1 MSIVKIIAE
10 AAGGSEAAVRL
21 LLGQLLGYPVV
32 LFYRKYISRQSTT
45 LQHLY
50 FIISGLLAG
59 WFVIGQ
65 DIQHSLAAILSTYI
79 ILAAA
84 GGTLVS
90 VIISFIFNFG
100 YLLVG
105 YYFTESEGY
114 DICWTMPH
122 CVLCLRLIALTFDCY
137 DGARARRRGT
147 DSLSRDQQKTA
158 LDESPSL
165 IEMLSHNFFIG
176 GYFIGPQIQMRKYQQ
191 SMTPT
196 YQDALPGSPLGY
208 GLQRLGCG
216 FLYLMFHILGA
227 MYLFPDWPSSEDF
240 INSCFLNK
248 LALLPF
254 WCKITLSRYIAFWLI
269 AEGVCVISGLSYVG
283 VTEDDKGRQRID
295 WRGCAN
301 VKPSRL
307 ETSTKFGHVIESFNI
322 NTNNW
327 VAVYIY
333 KRLKFMGSRTVS
345 QLVTL
350 LFLAVWHGFHSGYY
364 LVFLNEFLII
374 KVEREFL
381 SIWGK
386 SAKAARWRG
395 SLHGA
400 RVTSFLGW
408 LYVFMLLPHCL
419 VPFVLLTYNKFVPSY
434 MSMYFCLYLFFF
446 TWPLWKKLVKTFLL
460 NENVRDIP
468 EKINKDETANDEKA
482 YDKDESAQKKVVKSA
497 EETSQTE
504 AAEDVAQG
512 EETETS
518 DHDKKNV

>member
-1 MSIVKIIAE
+1 MSIVKNIAE

-21 LLGQLLGYPVV
+21 LLGQLLGYPVA
-32 LFYRKYISRQSTT
+32 LIYRKHISRQPSTI
-45 LQHLY
+45 QHIY
-50 FIISGLLAG
+50 FIVTGLLAG

-65 DIQHSLAAILSTYI
+65 DIQHSLAAILTTYI
-79 ILAAA
+79 ILAAT
-84 GGTLVS
+84 GGTLIS

-122 CVLCLRLIALTFDCY
+122 CVLSLRLIGLTFDCY
-137 DGARARRRGT
+137 DGARARRRGL

-158 LDESPSL
+158 LTESPSL
-165 IEMLSHNFFIG
+165 MEMLSHNFFIG

-191 SMTPT
+191 CLTPS
-196 YQDALPGSPLGY
+196 YQDTLPGSPLGY
-208 GLQRLGCG
+208 GLQRLGLG
-216 FLYLMFHILGA
+216 FLYLVFHILGSVH
-227 MYLFPDWPSSEDF
+227 LFSDWPSSEDF
-240 INSCFLNK
+240 INSCILTK
-248 LALLPF
+248 LVLLPF
-254 WCKITLSRYIAFWLI
+254 WCKITLSKYISFWLI
-269 AEGVCVISGLSYVG
+269 AEGVCVISGLSFLG
-283 VTEDDKGRQRID
+283 VTEDDKGKQKID
-295 WRGCAN
+295 WKGCAN
-301 VKPSRL
+301 VKTVRL

-345 QLVTL
+345 QLATL

-381 SIWGK
+381 SIWSK
-386 SAKAARWRG
+386 SVKATRWQ
-395 SLHGA
+395 SSAQGA
-400 RVTSFLGW
+400 RVISLLGW
-408 LYVFMLLPHCL
+408 LYVFMFLPHCL

-434 MSMYFCLYLFFF
+434 MSMYFCLYVFFF

-460 NENVRDIP
+460 NENVRDLT
-468 EKINKDETANDEKA
+468 EEINKDETVEKVN
-482 YDKDESAQKKVVKSA
+482 DKDEAAQEKVVTSA
-497 EETSQTE
+497 EETSETK
-504 AAEDVAQG
+504 AAEVVT
-512 EETETS
+512 EELETETP

>member
-1 MSIVKIIAE
+1 MSIVKSIAE

-21 LLGQLLGYPVV
+21 LLGQLLGYPVL
-32 LFYRKYISRQSTT
+32 LFYRKCVSRQSST

-50 FIISGLLAG
+50 FIVTGLLAG

-65 DIQHSLAAILSTYI
+65 DIQHSLAAILTTYI

-122 CVLCLRLIALTFDCY
+122 CVLSLRLIGLTFDCY
-137 DGARARRRGT
+137 DGARAKRRGLE
-147 DSLSRDQQKTA
+147 SLSRDQQKTA
-158 LDESPSL
+158 LTESPSL
-165 IEMLSHNFFIG
+165 TEMLSHNFFIG
-176 GYFIGPQIQMRKYQQ
+176 GYFIGPQIQMKKYQECL
-191 SMTPT
+191 TPD
-196 YQDALPGSPLGY
+196 YQDSLPGSPLGY
-208 GLQRLGCG
+208 GLRRLGLG
-216 FLYLMFHILGA
+216 FLYLVFHIAGSV
-227 MYLFPDWPSSEDF
+227 YLFSDWPVSPEF
-240 INSCFLNK
+240 INSCLLTK
-248 LALLPF
+248 LVLLPF
-254 WCKITLSRYIAFWLI
+254 WCKITLSKYISLWLI
-269 AEGVCVISGLSYVG
+269 AEGVCVISGLSFLG
-283 VTEDDKGRQRID
+283 ATEDNKGKLKID
-295 WRGCAN
+295 WKGCAN
-301 VKPSRL
+301 VKTIRL
-307 ETSTKFGHVIESFNI
+307 ETATKFGHVIESFNI

-345 QLVTL
+345 QVVTL

-381 SIWGK
+381 SIWSK
-386 SAKAARWRG
+386 SAKAARWQ
-395 SLHGA
+395 SSVQGA
-400 RVTSFLGW
+400 RLLSLLGW

-434 MSMYFCLYLFFF
+434 MSMYFGLYLFFF
-446 TWPLWKKLVKTFLL
+446 TWPFLKKLVKSFLL
-460 NENVRDIP
+460 NENLGELT
-468 EKINKDETANDEKA
+468 EKITKDETGEKVE
-482 YDKDESAQKKVVKSA
+482 DKEESEPEKVTKTA
-497 EETSQTE
+497 EETSEAE
-504 AAEDVAQG
+504 AANVVAQE